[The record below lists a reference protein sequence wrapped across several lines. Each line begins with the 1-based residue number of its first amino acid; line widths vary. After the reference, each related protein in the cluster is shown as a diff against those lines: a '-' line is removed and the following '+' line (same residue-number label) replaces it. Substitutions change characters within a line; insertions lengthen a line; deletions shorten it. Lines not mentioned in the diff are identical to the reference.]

1 MAHQTLKL
9 VIGGSR
15 EGTEYRFV
23 GDAAA
28 LRQLASDINARLDG
42 TQPRPWKEDQSV
54 ILCEEATHR
63 GDTVFLTFQIE

>member
-23 GDAAA
+23 GDASA

-42 TQPRPWKEDQSV
+42 AQPRPWKADQSV